1 MECIGD
7 LEPKLRRKSHSSDIK
22 GFAILSYLQIGNMG
36 DCKECGSLVAL
47 LRGRA
52 LACDCGRMAN
62 HADCG
67 RMSHGKPRRL
77 RSDEVRA
84 ESNVAP

>member
-1 MECIGD
+1 MEFIGD
-7 LEPKLRRKSHSSDIK
+7 VAPQLRWKSHSSDIK
-22 GFAILSYLQIGNMG
+22 GFAMLSYLQIGNMG

-47 LRGRA
+47 LQGLRLR
-52 LACDCGRMAN
+52 
-62 HADCG
+62 
-67 RMSHGKPRRL
+67 SQGKPRRL